1 MAVNPMQ
8 KKARNSMLIGII
20 IGLLIGCLGIAFFF
34 MQATNYK
41 KQIKEAETNKS
52 KAYVLNQN
60 VKSGD
65 VITSNMFTQLN
76 NVDKRT
82 IPQDAL
88 SVTDLDEYSLVDSQG
103 NEILKQDLNK
113 KRVVDNGQ
121 TIELL
126 LDKNTGKYYKETN
139 GVREDTDFTGYY
151 MEKEGQ
157 NGEKQVVLIRQTKD
171 LGKYYIINGN
181 EKEFIEFQNVP
192 VIAKLDM
199 SANTILTPSL
209 IAKSDEI
216 VTADLREQQYNMIV
230 LPQYLDVDNYIDIR
244 LQLPNGQD
252 YIVVS
257 KKRIKNIN
265 EDTIWIDMYEQETL
279 TMSNAIVEAYI
290 MKGSKLYA
298 TTYVEAA
305 NQENAIPTYIP
316 SGNVINLINSDSNI
330 TAKARD
336 ELNARYTE
344 SLRERRV
351 QDINAQINAVGE
363 QAQSNIETGI
373 EQEITKSKESRKEY
387 LDSLNGAE

>member
-88 SVTDLDEYSLVDSQG
+88 SVADLDEYSLVDSQG

-171 LGKYYIINGN
+171 LGK
-181 EKEFIEFQNVP
+181 
-192 VIAKLDM
+192 
-199 SANTILTPSL
+199 
-209 IAKSDEI
+209 
-216 VTADLREQQYNMIV
+216 
-230 LPQYLDVDNYIDIR
+230 
-244 LQLPNGQD
+244 
-252 YIVVS
+252 
-257 KKRIKNIN
+257 
-265 EDTIWIDMYEQETL
+265 W
-279 TMSNAIVEAYI
+279 
-290 MKGSKLYA
+290 
-298 TTYVEAA
+298 
-305 NQENAIPTYIP
+305 
-316 SGNVINLINSDSNI
+316 
-330 TAKARD
+330 
-336 ELNARYTE
+336 
-344 SLRERRV
+344 
-351 QDINAQINAVGE
+351 
-363 QAQSNIETGI
+363 
-373 EQEITKSKESRKEY
+373 
-387 LDSLNGAE
+387 